1 MIKTLAVL
9 ALLLVLAIGALLIYA
24 ANRPKVMAVQ
34 RSALIQAP
42 AEKIHP
48 LINDLHR
55 FNTWNPYEKKDPAIK
70 GSYRGPA
77 SGPGAGYDFEGN
89 KDVGKGSIQIT
100 SSAAPGQVTME
111 LHMIEPMEGRNTIA
125 FTLAPR
131 GEATE
136 VTWAM
141 HGPSPFIARLA
152 GVFFDMDRMIGR
164 DFEAG
169 LANLKRVAEQP

>member
-1 MIKTLAVL
+1 MINTV
-9 ALLLVLAIGALLIYA
+9 ALLVVLAIGALLLHA
-24 ANRPKVMAVQ
+24 ASRPKVMAVQ

-48 LINDLHR
+48 LINDLR
-55 FNTWNPYEKKDPAIK
+55 CFNTWNPYEKKDPALK
-70 GSYRGPA
+70 GRYRGPA

-100 SSAAPGQVTME
+100 GSAVPGRVTME
-111 LHMIEPMEGRNTIA
+111 LHMIKPMEGRNTID
-125 FTLAPR
+125 FTLVPR

-141 HGPSPFIARLA
+141 HGPSPFIARLV
-152 GVFFDMDRMIGR
+152 GVFIDMDRMIGR

-169 LANLKRVAEQP
+169 LANLQSVAERS